1 MKKIL
6 FFTLLLPATFTSF
19 SQNCDTYY
27 FFQKNKTVEM
37 SFTNKKGKETGKNI
51 YTISDVTKSG
61 ATFSS
66 TINSELFDSKGKSIS
81 KATNNIK
88 CTGGVMMMDM
98 KMFMPST
105 QQEQM
110 GTATGGAQAFIEYPA
125 NMKAGDTLNDGEFS
139 MDFKMQSGINAHVDM
154 SITNRKVDGKET
166 VTTPAGTWDCFKIS
180 YHSKIKMKI
189 GIGIPINANVTE
201 WYAPGFGV
209 VKTESGGGKTEITA
223 VK

>member
-1 MKKIL
+1 
-6 FFTLLLPATFTSF
+6 
-19 SQNCDTYY
+19 
-27 FFQKNKTVEM
+27 M
-37 SFTNKKGKETGKNI
+37 SFTNKRGKETGKNI
-51 YTISDVTKSG
+51 YTISDVNKSG
-61 ATFSS
+61 TNFSS
-66 TINSELFDSKGKSIS
+66 TINSELFDNKGKSIA

-88 CTGGVMMMDM
+88 CSGGIMMMDM

-110 GTATGGAQAFIEYPA
+110 GTAATGGVQAFIEYPV
-125 NMKAGDTLNDGEFS
+125 NMKVGDNLNSGEFS
-139 MDFKMQSGINAHVDM
+139 MDFKMQSGINAHIDM
-154 SITNRKVDGKET
+154 SITDRKVDGKET